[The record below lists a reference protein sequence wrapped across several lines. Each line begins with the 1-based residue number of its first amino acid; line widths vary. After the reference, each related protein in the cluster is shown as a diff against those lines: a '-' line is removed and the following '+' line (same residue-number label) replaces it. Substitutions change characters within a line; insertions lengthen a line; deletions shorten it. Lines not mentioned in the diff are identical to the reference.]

1 MTLVSAPPSFF
12 PWLLCSIWHTD
23 LPSFSEFPSLNIPP
37 PRFSLSFS
45 FSCSFYSPLY
55 CGSTPIGLFLIPASS
70 LTSFLSGSN
79 PYPHSQLSPL
89 LPHLVSAFLFHLFSR
104 SKCPIK
110 ETGMS
115 IWTVRHLKF
124 NVFKSEFIVIPS
136 KHAPLQK
143 ILVPTE
149 VTSFSLSIT

>member
-1 MTLVSAPPSFF
+1 MTLVSASPSFF

-37 PRFSLSFS
+37 PRFSLSFPS
-45 FSCSFYSPLY
+45 LAPFIPLY

-89 LPHLVSAFLFHLFSR
+89 FPHLVSAFLFHPLSR
-104 SKCPIK
+104 SKCSIK

-115 IWTVRHLKF
+115 IWTVRNLKL